1 MKKYNAFSLVEVLIT
16 LLVLSLVFTAMI
28 PVFVNSK
35 VSPGE
40 APWRYVVN
48 GTLSNVAGV
57 YGAASDSSPVVIG
70 ANKIP
75 VDSKVAAGDA
85 NTLFGKHSPKLMIVT
100 KPEDSE
106 TPTAR
111 RHLIDFFQ
119 ANSDGTYSNI
129 GKITFDKSLNVG
141 VGLYSLEGFRF
152 KTFSSPDSDLLAD
165 TVYGGKAGISNT
177 AVGAYAMS
185 RISDT
190 SNTQPNLENAST
202 DNSNDAIFGQGSY
215 NVAVGTA
222 SLLNNTNGTSNVAV
236 GYRSLAGNTYGRYN
250 TAVGFDAMK
259 GSKGS
264 EITGKS
270 NIAIGTN
277 SLSDATT
284 ASNNVAIG
292 HANLAYCTTCANNI
306 AIGHNA
312 GYQNSGNN
320 NILIGAETGMRNNG
334 NNNIIIGNKLESTG
348 MANALAIDSNTD
360 TRTYTGT
367 SALIYGNFE
376 NRVVKLN
383 GKTVTVGT
391 SDATQVDIH
400 GTTLNLAKAS
410 GSRIYVG
417 SSGSTVYIKGSTYST
432 SDARLKNIG
441 ADFTSGLDKIDKINV
456 KHFTF
461 KDDKTKTPRVGVIAQ
476 DLQKIFPNSVTKDD
490 KGFLNINKDEMF
502 YAVINS
508 VKELHQMFT
517 DFCSS
522 IKSSVDSLAAKVVD
536 LDKRVSA
543 LEKASCACDCGK
555 NCDCERCACDIGCSC
570 GCDVCKN
577 GTCGC
582 STGKKP
588 DCKCGCGD
596 SSKVACGCATKK
608 VACSFASAKGCSCA
622 AVKTSKCSS
631 DLNSRLS
638 DLEKQNADLK
648 KQTEELQKQ
657 VKFLMSRQK

>member
-119 ANSDGTYSNI
+119 ANSDGTYTNLGKFTTDKYGNIGIGRFTLENLAFVAGNDNWGKNNIAIGNNAMSGCSSSDSSYCVQTTENTGSNNIAIGEDSLTSNTTGYNNSAVGSLSLFSNTTGDGNVAVGNSGLRSNI
-129 GKITFDKSLNVG
+129 SGSENLAVG
-141 VGLYSLEGFRF
+141 SFTLYSN
-152 KTFSSPDSDLLAD
+152 T
-165 TVYGGKAGISNT
+165 TGGYNVAAGARSLQQNITGNNNT
-177 AVGAYAMS
+177 AVGSQSLY
-185 RISDT
+185 
-190 SNTQPNLENAST
+190 SNKTG
-202 DNSNDAIFGQGSY
+202 SN
-215 NVAVGTA
+215 
-222 SLLNNTNGTSNVAV
+222 NVAV
-236 GYRSLAGNTYGRYN
+236 GYHAGTCSECADLSYKLYIEGDGYG
-250 TAVGFDAMK
+250 F
-259 GSKGS
+259 
-264 EITGKS
+264 TG
-270 NIAIGTN
+270 
-277 SLSDATT
+277 
-284 ASNNVAIG
+284 
-292 HANLAYCTTCANNI
+292 AN
-306 AIGHNA
+306 
-312 GYQNSGNN
+312 
-320 NILIGAETGMRNNG
+320 
-334 NNNIIIGNKLESTG
+334 
-348 MANALAIDSNTD
+348 
-360 TRTYTGT
+360 
-367 SALIYGNFE
+367 ALIYGEFD

-410 GSRIYVG
+410 GSRVYVG
-417 SSGSTVYIKGSTYST
+417 ASGSTVYIKGSTYST

-522 IKSSVDSLAAKVVD
+522 IKASVDSLAAKVVD

-555 NCDCERCACDIGCSC
+555 SCACERCACDVGCLC

-577 GTCGC
+577 GTYGC
-582 STGKKP
+582 STGKKS
-588 DCKCGCGD
+588 DCKCACGD
-596 SSKVACGCATKK
+596 TSKVACACGCATKK
-608 VACSFASAKGCSCA
+608 VACSCA

-638 DLEKQNADLK
+638 ELEKQNADLK

>member
-119 ANSDGTYSNI
+119 ANSDGTYTNLGKFTTDKHGNI
-129 GKITFDKSLNVG
+129 GIGKYALESLSLDSGRFDLGKRNIAIGNNALSGCSSSDSSYCVPTTENKGWANISIGNNSLSLN
-141 VGLYSLEGFRF
+141 
-152 KTFSSPDSDLLAD
+152 T
-165 TVYGGKAGISNT
+165 T
-177 AVGAYAMS
+177 GA
-185 RISDT
+185 
-190 SNTQPNLENAST
+190 
-202 DNSNDAIFGQGSY
+202 
-215 NVAVGTA
+215 
-222 SLLNNTNGTSNVAV
+222 SNVAV
-236 GYRSLAGNTYGRYN
+236 GINSLNANVSGSSNVIVGNNGLMMNTEGFNNTAIGASSMLYN
-250 TAVGFDAMK
+250 T
-259 GSKGS
+259 
-264 EITGKS
+264 TGKF
-270 NIAIGTN
+270 
-277 SLSDATT
+277 
-284 ASNNVAIG
+284 NVAIG
-292 HANLAYCTTCANNI
+292 TGSLETNTTGNSNV
-306 AIGHNA
+306 AIGF
-312 GYQNSGNN
+312 NSGNGEECKDLSYKLY
-320 NILIGAETGMRNNG
+320 IEGNG
-334 NNNIIIGNKLESTG
+334 TNYVCS
-348 MANALAIDSNTD
+348 
-360 TRTYTGT
+360 R
-367 SALIYGNFE
+367 ALIYGDFDS
-376 NRVVKLN
+376 RVLNLN
-383 GKTVTVGT
+383 GRKVTVGT
-391 SDATQVDIH
+391 SGTTQVDIH
-400 GTTLNLAKAS
+400 GTTLNLANAS
-410 GSRIYVG
+410 GSKVYVG
-417 SSGSTVYIKGSTYST
+417 ASGSTVYIKGSTYST

-536 LDKRVSA
+536 LDKRISA
-543 LEKASCACDCGK
+543 LEKATYACDCGK
-555 NCDCERCACDIGCSC
+555 NCDCERCACDVGCLC

-582 STGKKP
+582 LTGKKS

-608 VACSFASAKGCSCA
+608 VACSCASAKGCSCA
-622 AVKTSKCSS
+622 AVKTSKCSN

>member
-85 NTLFGKHSPKLMIVT
+85 NTLFGKQSPKLMIVT

-119 ANSDGTYSNI
+119 ANSDGTYTNLGKFTTDKHGNI
-129 GKITFDKSLNVG
+129 GIGKYVFESISLG
-141 VGLYSLEGFRF
+141 SR
-152 KTFSSPDSDLLAD
+152 DSFQ
-165 TVYGGKAGISNT
+165 GI
-177 AVGAYAMS
+177 
-185 RISDT
+185 
-190 SNTQPNLENAST
+190 E
-202 DNSNDAIFGQGSY
+202 
-215 NVAVGTA
+215 
-222 SLLNNTNGTSNVAV
+222 
-236 GYRSLAGNTYGRYN
+236 
-250 TAVGFDAMK
+250 
-259 GSKGS
+259 
-264 EITGKS
+264 

-277 SLSDATT
+277 ALSGCTSSDSCSPSTENIGYNNIAIGQSSLGLNTKGYFNVALGYKALSNNTEGSNNVAVGTVSMQNNTLGGGNVSVGDSSMRSNETGSSNT
-284 ASNNVAIG
+284 ALGVASLAENKNGQYNVAIGAFSLDSIKEGNNNVAIG
-292 HANLAYCTTCANNI
+292 AFSGRTNI
-306 AIGHNA
+306 
-312 GYQNSGNN
+312 NSSSRLY
-320 NILIGAETGMRNNG
+320 I
-334 NNNIIIGNKLESTG
+334 ESNHDISI
-348 MANALAIDSNTD
+348 AD
-360 TRTYTGT
+360 T
-367 SALIYGNFE
+367 LIYGEFD

-410 GSRIYVG
+410 GSRVYVG
-417 SSGSTVYIKGSTYST
+417 ASGSTVYIKGSTYST

-522 IKSSVDSLAAKVVD
+522 IKASVDSLAAKVVD

-543 LEKASCACDCGK
+543 LEKATCACDCGK

-577 GTCGC
+577 GTYGC
-582 STGKKP
+582 STGKKS
-588 DCKCGCGD
+588 DCKCACGD
-596 SSKVACGCATKK
+596 TSKVACACGCATKK
-608 VACSFASAKGCSCA
+608 VACSCA
-622 AVKTSKCSS
+622 AGKTSKCSS

-638 DLEKQNADLK
+638 ELEKQNADLK

>member
-85 NTLFGKHSPKLMIVT
+85 NALFGKQSPKLMIVS

-106 TPTAR
+106 TPPAR

-119 ANSDGTYSNI
+119 ADSDGTYTNI
-129 GKITFDKSLNVG
+129 GKFTTDKYGNIAIGRFTLENLDFDAENGSRGKYNIAIGDKAMSGCLSDDGSYCSPTTQNTGTGIVAIGRRSLN
-141 VGLYSLEGFRF
+141 
-152 KTFSSPDSDLLAD
+152 
-165 TVYGGKAGISNT
+165 SNT
-177 AVGAYAMS
+177 TG
-185 RISDT
+185 
-190 SNTQPNLENAST
+190 
-202 DNSNDAIFGQGSY
+202 F
-215 NVAVGTA
+215 
-222 SLLNNTNGTSNVAV
+222 
-236 GYRSLAGNTYGRYN
+236 YN
-250 TAVGFDAMK
+250 TAVGDF
-259 GSKGS
+259 SLYS
-264 EITGKS
+264 NTTGYYNTALGRDSLHS
-270 NIAIGTN
+270 NTTGNYNTAVGDY
-277 SLSDATT
+277 SLYSNTT
-284 ASNNVAIG
+284 GNYNVAIG
-292 HANLAYCTTCANNI
+292 YHA
-306 AIGHNA
+306 GD
-312 GYQNSGNN
+312 GSDSS
-320 NILIGAETGMRNNG
+320 
-334 NNNIIIGNKLESTG
+334 NKLYIEGNGVS
-348 MANALAIDSNTD
+348 
-360 TRTYTGT
+360 YTG
-367 SALIYGNFE
+367 SNALIYGDFST
-376 NRVVKLN
+376 RLLRLN
-383 GKTVTVGT
+383 GKSVYVGT
-391 SDATQVDIH
+391 NDATTVR
-400 GTTLNLAKAS
+400 LY
-410 GSRIYVG
+410 GSTVYVG
-417 SSGSTVYIKGSTYST
+417 TSGSTVYIKGSSYST

-582 STGKKP
+582 STGKKT

-608 VACSFASAKGCSCA
+608 VACSCASAKGCSCA

-638 DLEKQNADLK
+638 ELEKQNADLK

>member
-85 NTLFGKHSPKLMIVT
+85 NTLFGKQSPKLMIVT

-119 ANSDGTYSNI
+119 ANSDGTYTNI
-129 GKITFDKSLNVG
+129 GKFTTDKYGNIGIGKYVFESISLG
-141 VGLYSLEGFRF
+141 SR
-152 KTFSSPDSDLLAD
+152 DSFQ
-165 TVYGGKAGISNT
+165 GI
-177 AVGAYAMS
+177 
-185 RISDT
+185 
-190 SNTQPNLENAST
+190 E
-202 DNSNDAIFGQGSY
+202 
-215 NVAVGTA
+215 
-222 SLLNNTNGTSNVAV
+222 
-236 GYRSLAGNTYGRYN
+236 
-250 TAVGFDAMK
+250 
-259 GSKGS
+259 
-264 EITGKS
+264 

-277 SLSDATT
+277 ALSGCTSSDTCSPSTENTGYNNIAIGESTLVSNTKGFFNVALGFKALSNNTEGANNVAVGTVSMQNNTLGGGNVSVGDSSMRSNETGTGNTALGLASLAENKNGQYNVAIGAFSLDSITEGN
-284 ASNNVAIG
+284 NNVAIG
-292 HANLAYCTTCANNI
+292 AFSGRTNINSSSRLYIESNNDISI
-306 AIGHNA
+306 A
-312 GYQNSGNN
+312 
-320 NILIGAETGMRNNG
+320 
-334 NNNIIIGNKLESTG
+334 
-348 MANALAIDSNTD
+348 D
-360 TRTYTGT
+360 T
-367 SALIYGNFE
+367 LIYGEFD

-410 GSRIYVG
+410 GSKVYVG
-417 SSGSTVYIKGSTYST
+417 ASGSTVYIKGSTYST

-522 IKSSVDSLAAKVVD
+522 IKASVDSLAAKVVD

-543 LEKASCACDCGK
+543 LEKTSCACDCGK
-555 NCDCERCACDIGCSC
+555 NCDCERCACGIGCSC

-582 STGKKP
+582 LTGKKS
-588 DCKCGCGD
+588 DCKRGCGD
-596 SSKVACGCATKK
+596 TSKVACACGCATKK
-608 VACSFASAKGCSCA
+608 VACPCASAKGCSCTA
-622 AVKTSKCSS
+622 GKTSKCSS

-638 DLEKQNADLK
+638 ELEKQNADLK